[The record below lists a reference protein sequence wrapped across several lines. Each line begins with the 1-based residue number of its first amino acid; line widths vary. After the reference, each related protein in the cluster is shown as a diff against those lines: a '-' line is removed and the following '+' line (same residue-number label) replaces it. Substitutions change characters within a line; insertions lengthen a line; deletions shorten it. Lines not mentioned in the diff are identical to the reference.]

1 MSDHM
6 SKRPDKAP
14 AKDDRKKQ
22 PADTTRNADNRERT
36 TRDRDGGT
44 GPNDYGSQQ
53 KKFEAELAVLEKAYR
68 DYDVTKL
75 RDYAKNHKEKFV
87 RDKAN
92 YWLGSTPVSDY
103 ILITET
109 YRNDLEALKRLRD
122 KPQQSA
128 YNKEIAQNRINIL
141 DPSAKT
147 TSGRDNNSNTTQDQ
161 QAQDDE
167 DARQKEREDQ
177 KKREE
182 QQRDS
187 GAAPDSSSDPNASPA
202 IAMFQES
209 APNTP
214 SAPTPGAPLNA
225 PDPNIPYRGGVS
237 GGPTRRERYANLHYP
252 SEFFTDKEKFNEV
265 FRYAVRNPYSYAHP
279 FMKKPDMINIVE
291 NRRNFLS

>member
-1 MSDHM
+1 M

-14 AKDDRKKQ
+14 ARDDRKKQ

-36 TRDRDGGT
+36 TRDREGGT
-44 GPNDYGSQQ
+44 GPNDYGSQRE
-53 KKFEAELAVLEKAYR
+53 KFKAELDVLEKAYR
-68 DYDVTKL
+68 AYDVTKL
-75 RDYAKNHKEKFV
+75 RDYAKNHTEKFV
-87 RDKAN
+87 RDQAN
-92 YWLGSTPVSDY
+92 YWLNSTPVSDY

-141 DPSAKT
+141 EAQDPSAKT
-147 TSGRDNNSNTTQDQ
+147 TRGRDNTEQDQ

-167 DARQKEREDQ
+167 AARQKEREDQ

-187 GAAPDSSSDPNASPA
+187 GAAPSADADSSSDPNASPA

-209 APNTP
+209 DPNAPRVP
-214 SAPTPGAPLNA
+214 PPGAPLNA
-225 PDPNIPYRGGVS
+225 PDPNIPIRGGVS
-237 GGPTRRERYANLHYP
+237 GGPVRRERYANLHYP
-252 SEFFTDKEKFNEV
+252 SEFYTDKEKFNEV